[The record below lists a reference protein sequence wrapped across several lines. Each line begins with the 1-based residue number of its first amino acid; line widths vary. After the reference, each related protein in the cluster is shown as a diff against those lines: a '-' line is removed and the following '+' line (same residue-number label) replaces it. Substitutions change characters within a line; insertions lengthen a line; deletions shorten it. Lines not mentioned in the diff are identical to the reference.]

1 MSERYSKVP
10 KNIRFDDLTL
20 QLFEKYKVQTG
31 RDVNFS
37 TIVRVGVNSWLQG
50 KLYTDNNKSKGFW

>member
-1 MSERYSKVP
+1 MSTRYSKSP

-20 QLFEKYKVQTG
+20 QMFEKYKVQTG

-37 TIVRVGVNSWLQG
+37 TIVRVGVNNWLQG
-50 KLYTDNNKSKGFW
+50 KLNTDNNTSKGFW